1 MSVIIDFA
9 IFPMDK
15 GESLS
20 PYVAR
25 AIKVINESGLP
36 HKLHWFRGN
45 LYVIEDVEAEVC
57 TECGER
63 YFHAKVLDNI
73 DTLLEKDH
81 IVKENIAVEVVSLEE
96 QCSEHLGTRMTIHE
110 GKGKG
115 RVVIEFYSSEDF
127 ARLQALLLGR

>member
-36 HKLHWFRGN
+36 HTLHPMGSCIEGEW
-45 LYVIEDVEAEVC
+45 EDVMDVVNQCFQELKKDCNRININFKADFRKGP
-57 TECGER
+57 TGRMER
-63 YFHAKVLDNI
+63 KI
-73 DTLLEKDH
+73 ES
-81 IVKENIAVEVVSLEE
+81 VESKL
-96 QCSEHLGTRMTIHE
+96 
-110 GKGKG
+110 
-115 RVVIEFYSSEDF
+115 
-127 ARLQALLLGR
+127 